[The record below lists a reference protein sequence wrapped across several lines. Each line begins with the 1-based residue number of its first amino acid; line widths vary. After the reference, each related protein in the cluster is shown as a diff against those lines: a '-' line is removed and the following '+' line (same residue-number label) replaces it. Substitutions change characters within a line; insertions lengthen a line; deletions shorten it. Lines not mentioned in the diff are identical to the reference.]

1 MSLSVLIVV
10 LLGALLH
17 ASWNLLIKAR
27 RNTRAAAAV
36 VYVCSGMLAALAL
49 PFIPA
54 PSQASWPYLA
64 ISAVLQFLYGVV
76 LAAAYRT
83 GDLSHAYP
91 LMRGT
96 APLLVAIGS
105 SVLVGER
112 LSLPMWLGVSLMSG
126 ALLSLIFDARG
137 RGRASSSGL
146 AVLNALLIAA
156 YTMIDGVGARQS
168 AHPVAYSLWL
178 FLLTAVPWFGWI
190 ASRPRA
196 YPRSELRAEIPA
208 GVIGGACALA
218 SYTLAVWA
226 MTRAPIA
233 AVAAVRESS
242 ILFGTVLGAVVL
254 RERVTWVRALAV
266 TLLAV
271 GIWIIRTH
279 R

>member
-1 MSLSVLIVV
+1 MVV

-17 ASWNLLIKAR
+17 ASWNLLVKAR
-27 RNTRAAAAV
+27 RNTGAAAAI
-36 VYVCSGMLAALAL
+36 VYVCSGILAALAL
-49 PFIPA
+49 PFIPGPA
-54 PSQASWPYLA
+54 PASWPYLA
-64 ISAVLQFLYGVV
+64 ISAVIQFLYGVV

-96 APLLVAIGS
+96 APLLVALGS
-105 SVLVGER
+105 SLLVGER
-112 LSLPMWLGVSLMSG
+112 LSPSTWVGVILMSG

-146 AVLNALLIAA
+146 AILNAVLIAA

-178 FLLTAVPWFGWI
+178 FMLTAVPWFGWI
-190 ASRPRA
+190 AVRRAA

-208 GVIGGACALA
+208 GVLGGACALA

-242 ILFGTVLGAVVL
+242 ILFGTVLGAAVL

-266 TLLAV
+266 TGLAI
-271 GIWIIRTH
+271 GIWIIRMH